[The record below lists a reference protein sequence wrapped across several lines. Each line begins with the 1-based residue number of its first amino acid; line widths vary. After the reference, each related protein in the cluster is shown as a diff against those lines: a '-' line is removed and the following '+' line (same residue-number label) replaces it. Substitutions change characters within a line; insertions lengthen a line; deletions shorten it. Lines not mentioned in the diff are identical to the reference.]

1 MYMSS
6 PLPPPLKFLQRA
18 WALTKQAPV
27 SKEDKEAEQRHGP
40 LLTAANLS
48 VPLLQCGLEALDT
61 VVVSDSRPEGERKAY
76 GLTSHK
82 LRAKPGLQAGS
93 G

>member
-1 MYMSS
+1 M
-6 PLPPPLKFLQRA
+6 
-18 WALTKQAPV
+18 